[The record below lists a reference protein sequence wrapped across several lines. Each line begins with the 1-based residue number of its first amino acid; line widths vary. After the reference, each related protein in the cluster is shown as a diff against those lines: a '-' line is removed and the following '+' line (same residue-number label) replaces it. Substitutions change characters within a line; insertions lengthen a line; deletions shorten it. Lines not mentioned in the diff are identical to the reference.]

1 MIRRIVLATIAL
13 VVASTVY
20 ATEAGKP
27 PAHATIL
34 TKDDAMDLAPYVEFL
49 QAQSLPAVQYVVSE
63 FAEHDIVILGE
74 MHEVKENLAL
84 VSKLVRPLYAAGI
97 RTLCMETIRHA
108 HTARANRLVTAPA
121 YDEEGATDLL
131 RHNGSVIWGFAEYRD
146 VLRSVWQ
153 LNSVLPS
160 KAPKFR
166 IVGLDN
172 GWDRYWVE
180 CGSGKRQA
188 RSQRL
193 LESRDL
199 DMAEVVEREVLTRGG
214 KALVLVG
221 YAHSFTKF
229 ATPGRSPMGYLLAQ
243 RHHERIFQI
252 CLHQPHIAVAPA
264 EGRCEP
270 LLPAL
275 IEAVAHSSG
284 LANIGWDIAD
294 SPFANLRDPNSVYF
308 AYRPDLVFSDVAEG
322 YVFLAPLAELN
333 RITWIP
339 GFINQDN
346 FSKANAIAVQRGW
359 LSTPAGTPEAL
370 DTFLRQVFEAQ

>member
-1 MIRRIVLATIAL
+1 
-13 VVASTVY
+13 
-20 ATEAGKP
+20 
-27 PAHATIL
+27 
-34 TKDDAMDLAPYVEFL
+34 MDLAPYVEFL
-49 QAQSLPAVQYVVSE
+49 QAQSLPAVQYIVSK
-63 FAEHDIVILGE
+63 FADHDIVILGE

-84 VSKLVRPLYAAGI
+84 VSKLVRPLYAAGV

-108 HTARANRLVTAPA
+108 HAARANRLVTAPA
-121 YDEEGATDLL
+121 YDEESATDLL
-131 RHNGSVIWGFAEYRD
+131 RHNGSVIWGFREYRD
-146 VLRSVWQ
+146 VLRSVWK
-153 LNSVLPS
+153 LNSELPS

-172 GWDRYWVE
+172 GWDCYWVE
-180 CGSGKRQA
+180 CGSGRLQA

-193 LESRDL
+193 LECRDL

-229 ATPGRSPMGYLLAQ
+229 STPWRSPMGYLLAQ
-243 RHHERIFQI
+243 RHHKRIFQI
-252 CLHQPHIAVAPA
+252 CLHQRHIAVAPA
-264 EGRCEP
+264 EGCCEP

-275 IEAVAHSSG
+275 IEAVAQSSG
-284 LANIGWDIAD
+284 PSNIGWDIAG

-308 AYRPDLVFSDVAEG
+308 ACRPDLVFSDVAEG
-322 YVFLAPLAELN
+322 YVFLSPLAELN
-333 RITWIP
+333 RVSWIH

-346 FSKANAIAVQRGW
+346 FSKANALALKRGW
-359 LSTPAGTPEAL
+359 LSAPASTPEAL